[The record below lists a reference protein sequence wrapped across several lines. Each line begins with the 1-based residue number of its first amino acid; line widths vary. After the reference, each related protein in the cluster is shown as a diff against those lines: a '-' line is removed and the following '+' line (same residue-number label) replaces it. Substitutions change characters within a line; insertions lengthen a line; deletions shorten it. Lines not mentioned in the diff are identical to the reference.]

1 MEDFQKIIPVSK
13 AEREFL
19 DLLKQMEQEG
29 DTIALT
35 RDGEAVG
42 VMMPLSRYEA
52 MQETIEILG
61 DKEIIRALKT
71 SQKDFQSGKIVAH
84 EKPGA
89 IDALSDS
96 LFRRRG

>member
-1 MEDFQKIIPVSK
+1 MEDFQRIIPVSK
-13 AEREFL
+13 AKRDFL

-29 DTIALT
+29 STIALT

-61 DKEIIRALKT
+61 DKEIVLALKA
-71 SQKDFQSGKIVAH
+71 SQKDFQVG
-84 EKPGA
+84 ENRPP
-89 IDALSDS
+89 
-96 LFRRRG
+96 

>member
-1 MEDFQKIIPVSK
+1 MEDFQKIMPVSK
-13 AEREFL
+13 AKRDFL

-29 DTIALT
+29 STIALT

-61 DKEIIRALKT
+61 DKEIVRALRA
-71 SQKDFQSGKIVAH
+71 SQKDFQRGKIVPH
-84 EKPGA
+84 DKVW
-89 IDALSDS
+89 SD
-96 LFRRRG
+96 

>member
-1 MEDFQKIIPVSK
+1 MEDFQKIMPVSK
-13 AEREFL
+13 VKRDFL

-29 DTIALT
+29 STIALT

-61 DKEIIRALKT
+61 NKEIVRALRA
-71 SQKDFQSGKIVAH
+71 SQKDFRSGKTVPH
-84 EKPGA
+84 EKA
-89 IDALSDS
+89 WND
-96 LFRRRG
+96 

>member
-1 MEDFQKIIPVSK
+1 MEDFQKIIPVSRAK
-13 AEREFL
+13 REFL

-61 DKEIIRALKT
+61 NKEIVRALKA
-71 SQKDFQSGKIVAH
+71 SQKDFQVGKTIPH
-84 EKPGA
+84 EEA
-89 IDALSDS
+89 WSD
-96 LFRRRG
+96 

>member
-1 MEDFQKIIPVSK
+1 MEDFQKILPVSK
-13 AEREFL
+13 AKRDFL

-29 DTIALT
+29 STIALT

-61 DKEIIRALKT
+61 DQEIIRTLK
-71 SQKDFQSGKIVAH
+71 SSRKDFRTSRTVSH
-84 EKPGA
+84 EMA
-89 IDALSDS
+89 WSD
-96 LFRRRG
+96 